1 MRMRRF
7 SGWGT
12 LFRISVLL
20 LSAAGFCAVAFPQP
34 SPVINRDQSNA
45 VTHVLSGVVVNAVSG
60 APVPYALVQIGQD
73 AKLADQNGTF
83 RFEAL
88 PYSGASVI
96 ARKPGYFNE
105 QELADN
111 SFQPEA
117 IKLSGETTSLTIR
130 LTPEAVISGHVTNP
144 QGDPVEHLPI
154 GIKFSHIVQGRRMWE
169 QRVSGETD
177 EDGNFRIAELK
188 PGTYYVAAGPSYR
201 PRIASSTETETNYDG
216 YPRQYYPGVSDL
228 SSAAP
233 FRVAA
238 GQHVSIEFS
247 AKPAPAYRVSGVIA
261 GYSAKTGVGLSLVN
275 QDGESGIGAGVD
287 ARSGRFE
294 FFPVPPGRYTL
305 QANSWDRTGPQ
316 LSAQVPI
323 SVTHDLRDVRIAL
336 QSAPAIPIILDT
348 EFTKPESAP
357 QSIGFS
363 TSSGSGPGNVIT
375 GSLLGNLRL
384 VSRTPPYQ
392 QYQAMREQNSND
404 PRFLFR
410 GIMPGSYDAV
420 AELGSSTY
428 VASMSCG
435 GVDLLR
441 EPLVVT
447 AGSDAQPIEAT
458 LRDDAASLRGSV
470 KSEAQAADPQ
480 ARVLVLP
487 EGRPTQTL
495 QALPVGR
502 DGSFQLQN
510 LPPGDYEIF
519 AFDRLDGI
527 EYQNREALSKFES
540 QAAHVT
546 LSANQEARVTV
557 DLIRM
562 AE

>member
-1 MRMRRF
+1 M
-7 SGWGT
+7 S
-12 LFRISVLL
+12 ILL
-20 LSAAGFCAVAFPQP
+20 LSAAAFNGTAFPQL
-34 SPVINRDQSNA
+34 SPLINDSHANSA
-45 VTHVLSGVVVNAVSG
+45 THVLSGVVVNAVSG
-60 APVPYALVQIGQD
+60 APVPYALVQVGQD
-73 AKLADQNGTF
+73 AKLADQNGAF

-88 PYSGASVI
+88 PYSSASVM
-96 ARKPGYFNE
+96 ARKPGYFGE
-105 QELADN
+105 QELGDDN
-111 SFQPEA
+111 LQSGTIA
-117 IKLSGETTSLTIR
+117 LSGETTSVTIR
-130 LTPEAVISGHVTNP
+130 LTPEAVISGHVMNP

-154 GIKFSHIVQGRRMWE
+154 AIKFNHLMAGRRMWE
-169 QRVSGETD
+169 QRVSAETD

-188 PGTYYVAAGPSYR
+188 SGTYYVAAGPSYR

-238 GQHVSIEFS
+238 GQHISIEFS

-261 GYSAKTGVGLSLVN
+261 GYSAKTGIALSLLD

-294 FFPVPPGRYTL
+294 IFPVTPGRYTL
-305 QANSWDRTGPQ
+305 QANWSDGTGQP
-316 LSAQVPI
+316 LFAEVPI
-323 SVTHDLRDVRIAL
+323 NVTHDLRDVPIAL
-336 QSAPAIPIILDT
+336 QSAPAISFILNT

-357 QSIGFS
+357 QTISFS

-375 GSLLGNLRL
+375 GNLLGNLRL

-392 QYQAMREQNSND
+392 QYQGMREQDSND
-404 PRFLFR
+404 PQFLLR
-410 GIMPGSYDAV
+410 GVMPGTYDAV
-420 AELGSSTY
+420 ADLGSSVY
-428 VASMSCG
+428 VASMTCAG
-435 GVDLLR
+435 LDLLR

-447 AGSDAQPIEAT
+447 GGFDPQPIEVT

-470 KSEAQAADPQ
+470 KSVAGPQ
-480 ARVLVLP
+480 ARVLVVP
-487 EGRPTQTL
+487 ERRPTQRL

-502 DGSFQLQN
+502 DGSFQLQG
-510 LPPGDYEIF
+510 LAPGEYEIF
-519 AFDRLDGI
+519 ALDRLDGI

-540 QAAHVT
+540 QAAHIT

-557 DLIRM
+557 DLIRTS
-562 AE
+562 E